1 MVNDIEDKDLIIKK
15 AKAIGLGDIT
25 MPAREVRIHSVD
37 DCGYKY
43 MDVYCIAED
52 MNTKEEFKI
61 KVRIEGSQTMTV
73 YFLTDE
79 EFEKAST

>member
-1 MVNDIEDKDLIIKK
+1 MEDKDLIIKK

-43 MDVYCIAED
+43 MDVYCIVED
-52 MNTKEEFKI
+52 MNTKKEFKI
-61 KVRIEGSQTMTV
+61 KIKIEGLQAITV
-73 YFLTDE
+73 DFLTDE
-79 EFEKAST
+79 EFEKASA